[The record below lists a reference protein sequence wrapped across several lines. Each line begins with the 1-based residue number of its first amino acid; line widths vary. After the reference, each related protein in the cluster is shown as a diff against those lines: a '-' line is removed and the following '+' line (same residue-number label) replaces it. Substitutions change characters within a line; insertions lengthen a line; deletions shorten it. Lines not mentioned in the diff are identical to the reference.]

1 MTDQHHKKFLHDF
14 LAGGL
19 AGIISKTICAPIERI
34 KLLIQTQNENEKL
47 KRHHK
52 YTGIVDCFKNI
63 VKHDGV
69 LSLWRGNGVNVIR
82 YFPTQALNFSFK
94 DYYGRLLR
102 DKIQTN
108 TKSQILWFNILCGGM
123 AGSSTTIFV
132 HPLDFARTR
141 IGVDIGRKLDDRQ
154 FKGLRDCLK
163 KTYTKE
169 GVKGLY
175 RGLVIAITSIFW
187 YRGLYFGIYDTGKE
201 LIF

>member
-102 DKIQTN
+102 DKI
-108 TKSQILWFNILCGGM
+108 
-123 AGSSTTIFV
+123 
-132 HPLDFARTR
+132 
-141 IGVDIGRKLDDRQ
+141 
-154 FKGLRDCLK
+154 
-163 KTYTKE
+163 
-169 GVKGLY
+169 
-175 RGLVIAITSIFW
+175 
-187 YRGLYFGIYDTGKE
+187 
-201 LIF
+201 